1 MSVEVGQLA
10 PDFTLKN
17 HHGEEVT
24 LSSYRGDKNV
34 VLVFYPFAFS
44 PTCTGELCAIRDEQ
58 SSIEGDDTIVLGIS
72 CDPMWALRVYAE
84 QQKFD
89 YQLLSD
95 FWPHGGVAQQY
106 GAFLE
111 DKGFATR
118 ATFVINKD
126 GVVSWAIVNSPADAR
141 STDEYRSAIAAL
153 AA

>member
-1 MSVEVGQLA
+1 MSVEVGQQA

-17 HHGEEVT
+17 QHGEEVT
-24 LSSYRGDKNV
+24 LSSYRGEKNV

-58 SSIEGDDTIVLGIS
+58 TSIEGDDTIVLGIS

-84 QQKFD
+84 QQNFD

-111 DKGFATR
+111 EKGFSTR

-141 STDEYRSAIAAL
+141 STDEYRAAIAAL

>member
-24 LSSYRGDKNV
+24 LSSYRGEKNV
-34 VLVFYPFAFS
+34 VLVFFPFSFS
-44 PTCTGELCAIRDEQ
+44 GTCTGELCAIRDEQ
-58 SSIEGDDTIVLGIS
+58 ASIEGDDTIVLGIS
-72 CDPMWALRVYAE
+72 CDPMWAQRIFAE

-89 YQLLSD
+89 YQLVSD
-95 FWPHGGVAQQY
+95 FWPHGAVAQQY

-111 DKGFATR
+111 EKGFATR

-126 GVVSWAIVNSPADAR
+126 GIVSWAIVNGPGDAR
-141 STDEYRSAIAAL
+141 NTDEYRAAIAAL

>member
-1 MSVEVGQLA
+1 MSVEVGQQA

-44 PTCTGELCAIRDEQ
+44 PTCTGELCAIRDQQ
-58 SSIEGDDTIVLGIS
+58 SSIEGDDTVVLGIS

-84 QQKFD
+84 QQSFD

-95 FWPHGGVAQQY
+95 FWPHGAVAKQY
-106 GAFLE
+106 GAFLDE
-111 DKGFATR
+111 KGFATR

-126 GVVSWAIVNSPADAR
+126 GIVSWAVVNSPADAR
-141 STDEYRSAIAAL
+141 STDDYRAAIAAL

>member
-1 MSVEVGQLA
+1 MSVEVGQQA

-17 HHGEEVT
+17 QHGEEVT

-34 VLVFYPFAFS
+34 VVVFYPFAFS

-58 SSIEGDDTIVLGIS
+58 ASIEGDETIVLGIS
-72 CDPMWALRVYAE
+72 CDPMWALRVYSE
-84 QQKFD
+84 QQDFS

-95 FWPHGGVAQQY
+95 FWPHGQVAQAY
-106 GAFLE
+106 GAFLP

-118 ATFVINKD
+118 ATFIIDKQGTVR
-126 GVVSWAIVNSPADAR
+126 WALVNSPADAR
-141 STDEYRSAIAAL
+141 STDEYRNAVGAL